1 MATKKDIQ
9 VCFNPHFDSVS
20 LWIGSF
26 GGADS
31 PCDISRGVFAARQG
45 VPRILEMME
54 RYGIKTTWDITGHS
68 IESFPKESEL
78 IVKHGHELG
87 VHGYTHENP
96 LAMSRQQEADVLDK
110 CIELVTDLCGVHP
123 VGYVAPW
130 WELSPNTIDLLLERN
145 FLYDRSVMEDD
156 YTPHYLR
163 RGDSWTKIDYTQEA
177 ASWMKPWVAGDAVDL
192 VELPASWYLDDA
204 PPMMFVKTFPNSHG
218 WVNPRDVEDIWR
230 DQFDWIYRHYD
241 YAIYTCVIH
250 PDCAG
255 KPQVLMMLER
265 IFDHMLAHT
274 GVRMV
279 TMREMAEDFKRRH
292 PFNGT
297 TEGAPA
303 AD

>member
-1 MATKKDIQ
+1 MKPARH
-9 VCFNPHFDSVS
+9 VPPA
-20 LWIGSF
+20 
-26 GGADS
+26 GGR
-31 PCDISRGVFAARQG
+31 C
-45 VPRILEMME
+45 
-54 RYGIKTTWDITGHS
+54 
-68 IESFPKESEL
+68 
-78 IVKHGHELG
+78 
-87 VHGYTHENP
+87 
-96 LAMSRQQEADVLDK
+96 LDK

-130 WELSPNTIDLLLERN
+130 WELSPNTIDLLLERE

-177 ASWMKPWVAGDAVDL
+177 ASWMKPRVAGDAVDL

-241 YAIYTCVIH
+241 YGIYTCVIH

-255 KPQVLMMLER
+255 KPQVLMMLGADLRPHARAYRRAHGHDARDGRGLSNAAIPSTARPRARPPR
-265 IFDHMLAHT
+265 IRRRARAGPPAGAVCD
-274 GVRMV
+274 
-279 TMREMAEDFKRRH
+279 MRGWIVCM
-292 PFNGT
+292 P
-297 TEGAPA
+297 
-303 AD
+303 